1 MDTGF
6 SEEHLGQ
13 DRAPFG
19 EGLKVW
25 RGVVRALGSS
35 REAVLLRA
43 VAVAFEL
50 SDPGQ
55 VTSSSDLICFTYKI
69 GLNNSASL

>member
-1 MDTGF
+1 MTEGVERSGPDAR
-6 SEEHLGQ
+6 GQ
-13 DRAPFG
+13 Q
-19 EGLKVW
+19 
-25 RGVVRALGSS
+25 